1 MKNFNQKFAEHPELS
16 VFKEFFLS
24 HVKSK
29 EIKKKEYLVEQSS
42 VAKYVAYVVE
52 GFFRYTRIDNRGNEH
67 IVGYVFK
74 GEYVGDYASL
84 IKKDITS
91 LVTVQAVTD
100 CKIYY
105 VPLEEVRKFFNTNED
120 AQIAGRVLAEE
131 LFMVAYTRLLDFY
144 CKNTEE
150 LYMDLTE
157 RCPDFQNY
165 ITLKEMASFLQVTPE
180 TISHIRNSINKKH
193 IC

>member
-24 HVKSK
+24 HGKSK

-74 GEYVGDYASL
+74 GEYVGDFASL

>member
-24 HVKSK
+24 HGKSK

-131 LFMVAYTRLLDFY
+131 LFMVAYTRFLDFY

>member
-24 HVKSK
+24 HGKSK

-74 GEYVGDYASL
+74 GEYVGDYDSL

>member
-24 HVKSK
+24 HGKSK

-52 GFFRYTRIDNRGNEH
+52 GFFRCTRIDNRGNEH

>member
-24 HVKSK
+24 HGKSK

-131 LFMVAYTRLLDFY
+131 LFMDSYTRFLDFY

>member
-1 MKNFNQKFAEHPELS
+1 MKNFNQKFAKHPELS

-24 HVKSK
+24 QGKSK

-180 TISHIRNSINKKH
+180 TISQIRNSINKKH

>member
-24 HVKSK
+24 HGKYK

-74 GEYVGDYASL
+74 DEYVGDYASL

-157 RCPDFQNY
+157 RCPDFQDY